1 MQCWVVSSLIWD
13 AAPSPYVQLSLLVQE
28 NAELKRREAALQS
41 AVSSLAG
48 SVSAATK
55 AVLVSSSVD
64 AADAL
69 HATFRP
75 ASPDVRFSI
84 SDYKGFLLRMQQ
96 REAAVQVGGNV
107 VCLPVISPPISTERV
122 HSGACRHTVYIRGCP
137 GCCLVCCCCCL
148 AVQRTMSQLMQPSRA
163 HMCQQ
168 PVCRRVLF

>member
-1 MQCWVVSSLIWD
+1 
-13 AAPSPYVQLSLLVQE
+13 VQLSLLVQE
-28 NAELKRREAALQS
+28 NSELKRREAALQS

-96 REAAVQVGGNV
+96 REAAVQVRDDGAV
-107 VCLPVISPPISTERV
+107 SCF
-122 HSGACRHTVYIRGCP
+122 GACQGP
-137 GCCLVCCCCCL
+137 G
-148 AVQRTMSQLMQPSRA
+148 
-163 HMCQQ
+163 
-168 PVCRRVLF
+168 RVRVSPTLGSEWCGGVGWDGMG